1 MRGLPTRLTACFAVG
16 AALGIVAATGAQPV
30 APLAGATESPE
41 PTPRP
46 RLALVLAGGGALG
59 LAHVGVL
66 RTLEEMRVPIDV
78 VTGTSMGAI
87 VGGLYAAGYSPA
99 ELERIARELDWSEL
113 VRDTPDRRHL
123 PYRRKVDDLIYLT
136 RWELG
141 LSRHGLT
148 TPSGLISGHRLG
160 AELERLALRVVGIDD
175 FDRLP
180 IPFRAVAADAATGE
194 TVILRDGDLA
204 SALRASMAVPGLF
217 APVERDGR
225 LLVDGGL
232 VANLPVEPARALGA
246 QVVIAVDLGRALAS
260 RERPS
265 SIASVLSQS
274 LDVMSRRAVEEAAA
288 DADVVVRPAVAE
300 YALLDFDAVETLV
313 ERGAEATRA
322 LSGALARYA
331 VGEEEWQRY
340 LARQRRRTPEI
351 RIRSLAVDPGPGL
364 APAAVR
370 RAVRTRVGET
380 LDADRLVADL
390 DRLWELGEYERVGF
404 TLTPSELGDWDL
416 AIRGRRKSW
425 GPNFLR
431 TGLSLVSDLEG
442 TSTFDL
448 LGAVTATRLDRI
460 GGELKVAAQL
470 GGVPAATA
478 ELYQPLHP
486 SQIPFASIGV
496 GFSEQKR
503 DLGTS
508 EGPVLYRFRLLRATF
523 DVGLA
528 LGRYGELRAG
538 LRHDQSKGL
547 PFGEGSSH
555 APDSERVDA
564 GRHAVLLFD
573 QLDRVNFPRRGVL
586 LSVELYE
593 TMASLGADDD
603 YRRLDV
609 QSVAAASHG
618 RHTLAGLLHGTS
630 ALGGELPPS
639 ERTGLGGL
647 FNLSGFPTGRVS
659 GSYGGVGSLL
669 YLYRL
674 GRLPKF
680 GEGIYAGVS
689 LETGN
694 VWERA
699 DQARWGDLRRSWS
712 VLFGADTLLGPVYLG
727 HGRAEGGYDAFYF
740 YLGRTF

>member
-1 MRGLPTRLTACFAVG
+1 MRKTAQLAAV
-16 AALGIVAATGAQPV
+16 AALGIVVAAGAQPV
-30 APLAGATESPE
+30 APPAGVPASPG

-66 RTLEEMRVPIDV
+66 RTLEELHVPVDI

-99 ELERIARELDWSEL
+99 ELERIARELDWTEL

-141 LSRHGLT
+141 ISRRGLL

-180 IPFRAVAADAATGE
+180 LPFRAVAADAATGE
-194 TVILRDGDLA
+194 TVILHDGDLA

-246 QVVIAVDLGRALAS
+246 EVVIAVDLGKSLAS

-265 SIASVLSQS
+265 SIAGVLSQS
-274 LDVMSRRAVEEAAA
+274 LDVMSRREVEKAAA
-288 DADVVVRPAVAE
+288 DADVVLRPAVDDH
-300 YALLDFDAVETLV
+300 ALLDFDAADVLI
-313 ERGAEATRA
+313 ERGAEAARA
-322 LSGALARYA
+322 MAGELGRYA
-331 VGEEEWQRY
+331 VDEAEWQRY
-340 LARQRRRTPEI
+340 LGRQRRATPEI
-351 RIRSLAVDPGPGL
+351 RIRSLAVDPGPDL

-370 RAVRTRVGET
+370 RAIRTKVGKP
-380 LDADRLVADL
+380 LDAGRLVADL

-416 AIRGRRKSW
+416 AIRGRRKAW
-425 GPNFLR
+425 APNILR

-442 TSTFDL
+442 SSTFNL
-448 LGAVTATRLDRI
+448 LGALTATRLDRI

-478 ELYQPLHP
+478 ELYQPLHV
-486 SQIPFASIGV
+486 SQIPFVSFGL

-503 DLGTS
+503 DIGTA
-508 EGPVLYRFRLLRATF
+508 EGPVLYRFRLLRAAF

-538 LRHDQSKGL
+538 VRHDQTRGL
-547 PFGEGSSH
+547 PFGEGSSA

-564 GRHAVLLFD
+564 GRRAVLIFD
-573 QLDRVNFPRRGVL
+573 QLDRVNFPRRGLL
-586 LSVELYE
+586 LSVDLYE

-609 QSVAAASHG
+609 QSVAAASRG
-618 RHTLAGLLHGTS
+618 RHTIVGLLHGTS

-712 VLFGADTLLGPVYLG
+712 VIFGADTLLGPVYLG